1 MHISLFDLF
10 SIGIGP
16 SSSHTVGPMRAAHAF
31 VELLAEKGLLTK
43 LERIQSELFGS
54 LSLTGK
60 GHGTDKAV
68 INGLSGCLP
77 ESTEPEQALAQMQT
91 IIESQ
96 QLPLGDRMIAFHYEE
111 DVIFHQKTTLP
122 KHANGMQFNAYN
134 QQGELLLSQIYY
146 SIGGGFIVTDEAFG
160 QPTDEM
166 HDVPYPFDDCKTLL
180 TLCKKHELRI
190 DQLMWENE
198 RTLRNDEAIRHD
210 ILHLYHV
217 MADCIEKGC
226 QHEGILPGG
235 LNVKR
240 RAPDLYKKLKS
251 DTLQHS
257 SLEQTDM
264 MGYLNL
270 YALAVNEEN
279 AAGGR
284 IVTAPTNGAAGI
296 IPAVLQYYR
305 QFHDNANDEGIIT
318 FLMTAAAI
326 GILCKKGASI
336 SGAEVGCQGEVGSA
350 SAMAAAGLCAALG
363 GSAEQIENAA
373 EIAMEHHLGMTCD
386 PIKGLVQVPCIE
398 RNAMGAVKSVNAA
411 RLALI
416 GDGKHIVSFDEVLKT
431 MKRIGEDMHDKYKET
446 AKGGL
451 AVNVRL
457 PEC

>member
-1 MHISLFDLF
+1 MYIGPFDLF
-10 SIGIGP
+10 SVGIGP

-31 VELLAEKGLLTK
+31 VDLLIQKAR
-43 LERIQSELFGS
+43 LEDTVRIESELFGS

-68 INGLSGCLP
+68 INGLAGCLP
-77 ESTEPEQALAQMQT
+77 ESIEPEQALSQMQD
-91 IIESQ
+91 IIANQ
-96 QLPLGDRMIAFHYEE
+96 QLPLKDRMIAFDYAK
-111 DVIFHQKTTLP
+111 DIVFHQKEMLP
-122 KHANGMQFNAYN
+122 KHANGMRFNAYN
-134 QQGELLLSQIYY
+134 QQGDVLCSQIYY

-160 QPTDEM
+160 QSTDKTV
-166 HDVPYPFDDCKTLL
+166 DVPYPFDDCQTLL
-180 TLCKKHELRI
+180 ALCHQHHLRI
-190 DQLMWENE
+190 DQIMWENE
-198 RTLRNDEAIRHD
+198 LTLRSEAAIRQG
-210 ILHLYHV
+210 ILHLYKV
-217 MADCIEKGC
+217 MVASIEKGC
-226 QHEGILPGG
+226 HNEGVLPGG
-235 LNVKR
+235 LHVRR
-240 RAPDLYKKLKS
+240 RAPALYRKLKS

-305 QFHDNANDEGIIT
+305 QFHDQADDEGIIT

-363 GSAEQIENAA
+363 GSPEQIENAA

-398 RNAMGAVKSVNAA
+398 RNAMGAVKAVNAA

-431 MKRIGEDMHDKYKET
+431 MKRIGDDMNHKYKET

-451 AVNVRL
+451 AVNVKIA
-457 PEC
+457 EC